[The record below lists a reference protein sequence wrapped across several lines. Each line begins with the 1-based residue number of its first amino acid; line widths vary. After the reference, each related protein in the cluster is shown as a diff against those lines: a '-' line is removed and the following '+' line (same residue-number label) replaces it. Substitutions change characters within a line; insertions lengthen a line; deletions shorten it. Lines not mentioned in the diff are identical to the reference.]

1 VHNRPH
7 IFDLDRE
14 SLQAIVDSIGERR
27 HVTDQVLQWVYRHG
41 VLDVESMTNI
51 SAVTRKS
58 LSSSIQFKH
67 GTVIEDQLASDGT
80 RKVLV
85 DWDAAPG
92 NLPVLQEQKAG
103 TRRSEAVMIPTDSR
117 RTACVSSQVG
127 CPVGCTFCAS
137 GIGGLDGNLTR
148 GQIVEQI
155 HHLRSGEPGGR
166 ITNVVFMGMGEPLA
180 NMTAVMEAIRTMNA
194 DWGFGIGARRI
205 TVSTVGLPT
214 AIRRFV
220 EFEIPV
226 TLALSLHAPNDQ
238 LRREL
243 IPWAE
248 YSTIDELLDAASEW
262 FHSTGREI
270 TLEYILLGEVND
282 RPEHARELA
291 DLASQMRANVNLIR
305 YNEVEGMPHSRPRD
319 EDVRQFQRI
328 LRADGV
334 NTHIRASRGRDI
346 SAACGQLRH
355 ESRERS
361 DQP

>member
-1 VHNRPH
+1 MQTRPH
-7 IFDLDRE
+7 IFDLDRDR
-14 SLQAIVDSIGERR
+14 LQEIIVSIGEKNY
-27 HVTDQVLQWVYRHG
+27 VADQVLQWVYRHG
-41 VLDVESMTNI
+41 ILDVESMTNI
-51 SAVTRKS
+51 SAAAREAIS
-58 LSSSIQFKH
+58 EAIQFKR

-85 DWDAAPG
+85 DWDASPG
-92 NLPVLQEQKAG
+92 NLPVLQEVGAG
-103 TRRSEAVMIPTDSR
+103 TRRTEAVMIPAESR

-155 HHLRSGEPGGR
+155 HHLVAGEHGGR

-180 NMTAVMEAIRTMNA
+180 NMNAVMDAIRTMNA

-205 TVSTVGLPT
+205 TVSTVGLPA
-214 AIRRFV
+214 AIRRFI

-248 YSTIDELLDAASEW
+248 YSTIDELLDAANEW
-262 FHSTGREI
+262 FCSTGREI
-270 TLEYILLGEVND
+270 TLEYILLGDVND
-282 RPEHARELA
+282 RAAHARELA
-291 DLASQMRANVNLIR
+291 ALASQMRANVNLIR
-305 YNEVEGMPHSRPRD
+305 YNEVEGMPHRRPRGD
-319 EDVRQFQRI
+319 DVRQFQRI
-328 LRADGV
+328 LRAEGV
-334 NTHIRASRGRDI
+334 NSHIRASRGRDI

-355 ESRERS
+355 ETREQT
-361 DQP
+361 DQS